1 VLDADEYL
9 HLAFHASAHGQHH
22 ACLSY
27 LKEAL
32 SLQPDNA
39 TALYLLATQHADL
52 GLHARA
58 IEGMKSALA
67 IDPGLEAARF
77 QLGWMLMDAG
87 AVSEAKAHFGSLA
100 TSTDPAMKSYASAL
114 GALADGNIVAAKSHI
129 ESGLS
134 RKVVNPGLTNIM
146 TQLLAKLS
154 NAKAATPASDADQ
167 EPPPTAPAP
176 INLGAY
182 GTRS

>member
-1 VLDADEYL
+1 MDGSDVLDADEYL

-27 LKEAL
+27 LKEVL
-32 SLQPDNA
+32 SLQPRNA

-58 IEGMKSALA
+58 IAGMKSALA

-87 AVSEAKAHFGSLA
+87 AVAEAKTHFGTLA
-100 TSTDPAMKSYASAL
+100 TSADQAMQSYASAL

-134 RKVVNPGLTNIM
+134 RKVGNPGLTNIM
-146 TQLLAKLS
+146 MQLLAKLS
-154 NAKAATPASDADQ
+154 NAKAATPASEAG
-167 EPPPTAPAP
+167 TAPAP

-182 GTRS
+182 GNRS